1 MVTFMARDL
10 DPVWKALAD
19 PSRRRI
25 LDLLRAG
32 PRTTCD
38 LCASFESTRFA
49 VMKHLR
55 VLEQAGLVS
64 VRRTGRERWNY
75 LNPIPIQTIYE
86 RWLTPYAAL
95 WAGELLDLKRSVEL
109 KDEKRKGR
117 RDDARPEAGTRV

>member
-1 MVTFMARDL
+1 MARDL

-19 PSRRRI
+19 PSRRRM
-25 LDLLRAG
+25 LDLLRDG

-38 LCASFESTRFA
+38 LCGSFESTRFA

-95 WAGELLDLKRSVEL
+95 WAGELLDLKRTVER
-109 KDEKRKGR
+109 KDAKRKGR
-117 RDDARPEAGTRV
+117 RDDARPQAGTRV